1 MVSVGVVY
9 YIVANEKMDVIVRCL
24 SKCHNQLS
32 YSSFA
37 KLFTFFTNPLWN
49 QTFEL
54 K

>member
-1 MVSVGVVY
+1 MVSVGAVN
-9 YIVANEKMDVIVRCL
+9 YIVANEKIHMIVRCL

-32 YSSFA
+32 YSSLA